1 MGLERPTPLS
11 LGFEPFGQI
20 GDSELL
26 QHVQSFLC
34 RVFAAL
40 PVPNATKSQAV
51 RGRRGPET
59 TLTLTRRLDA
69 WGGLHAVLLPPRVI
83 LPSLSWTVL
92 SHQNKI
98 K

>member
-69 WGGLHAVLLPPRVI
+69 WGGLHAVSAATSGHPALPFLDCSFSP
-83 LPSLSWTVL
+83 
-92 SHQNKI
+92 K
-98 K
+98 